1 MMILMMSIPEAQTL
15 ERPPFRR
22 DGARSP
28 SARMES
34 KLNVLAMSLCQSS
47 ESGHPMAASIAS
59 LPCLVSASLIQKRVF
74 FDLEKPRGS
83 NPTSPARLP
92 SSAMGAFVFPNGNHF
107 AGRATFL
114 AGGGENEIGAVS
126 SEENNADDLTLER
139 ADEGANAVADA
150 TRVEIRIAC
159 IIFVFVVSC

>member
-1 MMILMMSIPEAQTL
+1 MSIPEAHTL
-15 ERPPFRR
+15 ERPPLRR

-47 ESGHPMAASIAS
+47 ERGHPMAASMAS

-74 FDLEKPRGS
+74 LDFEKPRGS

-107 AGRATFL
+107 AGRATFFT
-114 AGGGENEIGAVS
+114 GGEENEIGAVS
-126 SEENNADDLTLER
+126 SEENNADDLTAVC

-150 TRVEIRIAC
+150 TRVEIRMAW
-159 IIFVFVVSC
+159 IIVTFCVGRIII